1 MANSRDTFIGIL
13 CGMAAGALWGLVFLA
28 PELARDFSPLQLAAG
43 RYLAYGLIAAALIA
57 PRWRLLVP
65 RLGRREWLA
74 LVWLSFACNTLY
86 YVLLSNAIHK
96 GGIAM
101 TSLVIGFMPV
111 AVTIIGSR
119 DRGAV
124 PLQRLLPSLLL
135 SAGGAFCIG
144 WQALAVPADGP
155 FLQRAIG
162 LLCAIG
168 ALIAW
173 TVFIVGNSRWLA
185 RLRHVSAHDW
195 NLLMGV
201 VTGVQALALVPLSLV
216 LDTGHHSASAW
227 ATLGA
232 LSVGMAVLASVMG
245 NALWNRMSQL
255 LPLTLVGQMILF
267 ETMFALLYGFLWERR
282 LPTAFEV
289 AALVLVVASVVSC
302 ISVHTKAAR
311 RPSAPDYVPSPSGI

>member
-216 LDTGHHSASAW
+216 LDT
-227 ATLGA
+227 
-232 LSVGMAVLASVMG
+232 
-245 NALWNRMSQL
+245 
-255 LPLTLVGQMILF
+255 
-267 ETMFALLYGFLWERR
+267 
-282 LPTAFEV
+282 
-289 AALVLVVASVVSC
+289 
-302 ISVHTKAAR
+302 
-311 RPSAPDYVPSPSGI
+311 